1 MAILIWLKL
10 LLFVHFCSSYFVIY
24 CGCFVLHR
32 YCRLQLFPIIVT
44 ILSAHP
50 FLFMAPPFLPF
61 IHPVKMTYQSGP
73 ELESGQYGHLS
84 DPVFG
89 DHLGGGSGGQCTTS
103 LTITA
108 ISYCLPYTMFW
119 VKEGQLSYTHP
130 SCLAGSVNTLSRL
143 LLYNWFPCRMFTK
156 RWSCCVS
163 LRTPMPQDD
172 FPVSLFSCQHY
183 IFLVRVLSGWLV
195 SLTIIICSHA
205 SVAKQLLRSR
215 TPEAAVYWDYDLIS
229 FEPTRPCLPSVTS
242 LDIYELVVASSMI
255 WIYMSWWW
263 HSLW

>member
-89 DHLGGGSGGQCTTS
+89 DHLGGGSGDSVLLVWLS
-103 LTITA
+103 L
-108 ISYCLPYTMFW
+108 
-119 VKEGQLSYTHP
+119 QLATVCHTPCSEWRRV
-130 SCLAGSVNTLSRL
+130 SCLIHIHLAWLAAWTLCPDSYFTTGSRVACSLKGEVAVWVYAPR
-143 LLYNWFPCRMFTK
+143 CHRM
-156 RWSCCVS
+156 
-163 LRTPMPQDD
+163 
-172 FPVSLFSCQHY
+172 
-183 IFLVRVLSGWLV
+183 IF
-195 SLTIIICSHA
+195 
-205 SVAKQLLRSR
+205 Q
-215 TPEAAVYWDYDLIS
+215 
-229 FEPTRPCLPSVTS
+229 
-242 LDIYELVVASSMI
+242 
-255 WIYMSWWW
+255 
-263 HSLW
+263 